1 MNARSRAVSFLQMAF
16 MVAAGLTLTATASA
30 TPYWMRAT
38 ASNQADFL
46 PPDEAFRLS
55 AHVEGGVLKVR
66 WVIADGYYLYRS
78 RMEIRPE
85 SPDLTLDA
93 PGLPAGSKLTDA
105 YLGSQEVYRQQ
116 VEATVAYHRLDYGA
130 HPMQIK
136 VFYQGCAQAGL
147 CYPLLTKVIF
157 PEPAPPSALPVQPPV
172 LLPGSSAWEPVA
184 IIGGVLAF
192 LLAGLRLRTDRRP
205 PMPS

>member
-1 MNARSRAVSFLQMAF
+1 MGYSGGMNPRAVLMIASLA
-16 MVAAGLTLTATASA
+16 AAGLTLTGTAA
-30 TPYWMRAT
+30 AKPYWMRGAQ
-38 ASNQADFL
+38 SNESDFL
-46 PPDEAFRLS
+46 PPDEAFSPS
-55 AHVEGGVLKVR
+55 AHVEGGVLVVR

-78 RMEIRPE
+78 RLDIRPE

-93 PGLPAGSKLTDA
+93 PVLPPGARLTDA

-116 VEATVAYHRLDYGA
+116 VDATVGYHRLDYGA

-157 PEPAPPSALPVQPPV
+157 PAQRHHR
-172 LLPGSSAWEPVA
+172 PG
-184 IIGGVLAF
+184 G
-192 LLAGLRLRTDRRP
+192 RRRP
-205 PMPS
+205 PICFPAPAPGSRWPSWVVWAPS